1 MIWKAAACAALRYT
15 VQAVVEHVVHL
26 LTVQVLEIM
35 VVVACAAL
43 LLIVV
48 VEEERVVHP
57 SIVQAAAVLVALLLN
72 VEVINMNTNYKYK
85 LPANIGRYEKEDK
98 VLYLN
103 PDIPSWVV
111 VNKNSSLLLELCD
124 GDNEIEDIIES
135 YISVAGE
142 EKRKS
147 ATRFF
152 EGVIRS
158 GIFGIPQKGDT
169 PILCSR
175 QALSLVQLSISSIC
189 NLNCKYCYATD
200 REELS
205 FPPMRLSDYQRVI
218 DEICTINPNVSFTI
232 TGGEPLMNSDCFD
245 IARYIIKKGCRVDI
259 LTNGTLINEKNINKI
274 KECFWKVTISMDGS
288 TRERHEKFR
297 GPNTYD
303 KTIKAIGLL
312 DAYSIPNYLSMTVN
326 RLNINDVGDM
336 AKKYGRKLRFAPL
349 FPAGNANKSEIDL
362 SISGKEYYDVLNN
375 TNGVNPLSYC
385 ESTLDASQKC
395 RRCKCA
401 IGGSELSISAT
412 GDVYPCQLLHYPQFY
427 IGNIHEHSIVNLY
440 RNSDIIEKCAR
451 MTVDNIEGCKSCPI
465 KYICGGACRA
475 RAYHEKGDIM
485 VSGEFCEYEKEAFIN
500 GIFNLYSKNV
510 L

>member
-1 MIWKAAACAALRYT
+1 M
-15 VQAVVEHVVHL
+15 AVCVVHL
-26 LTVQVLEIM
+26 LTVVE
-35 VVVACAAL
+35 VVALVAH
-43 LLIVV
+43 LLIVQGV
-48 VEEERVVHP
+48 
-57 SIVQAAAVLVALLLN
+57 AVLVVHLLT
-72 VEVINMNTNYKYK
+72 VEVIDMDTKYKYK
-85 LPANIGRYEKEDK
+85 LPANIARYEKEDK

-111 VNKNSSLLLELCD
+111 VSKDSSLLLELCD
-124 GDNEIEDIIES
+124 GDNEIGDIIES
-135 YISVAGE
+135 YVSVAGE

-147 ATRFF
+147 ATLFF

-175 QALSLVQLSISSIC
+175 QVLSLVQLSISSIC

-200 REELS
+200 REEFS
-205 FPPMRLSDYQRVI
+205 FPPMTLSDYQRVI

-245 IARYIIKKGCRVDI
+245 IARYINKKGCRVDI

-274 KECFWKVTISMDGS
+274 KEYFWKVTISMDGS
-288 TRERHEKFR
+288 TKVKHEKFR
-297 GPNTYD
+297 GPNTYER
-303 KTIKAIGLL
+303 TTKAIELL
-312 DAYSIPNYLSMTVN
+312 DTYSIPNYLSMTVN

-362 SISGKEYYDVLNN
+362 SITGKEYYDILSN
-375 TNGVNPLSYC
+375 TEGVNPLSYC
-385 ESTLDASQKC
+385 ESTLEASQKY

-401 IGGSELSISAT
+401 IGGSEISISAT
-412 GDVYPCQLLHYPQFY
+412 GDIYPCQLLHYPQFY
-427 IGNIHEHSIVNLY
+427 IGNIHEHSVVSLY
-440 RNSDIIEKCAR
+440 RNSDIIKKCSM

-475 RAYHEKGDIM
+475 RAFHEKGDIM
-485 VSGEFCEYEKEAFIN
+485 VSGDFCEYEKKAFIN
-500 GIFNLYSKNV
+500 GIFDLYSHNA

>member
-1 MIWKAAACAALRYT
+1 M
-15 VQAVVEHVVHL
+15 VGHVVHL
-26 LTVQVLEIM
+26 LTVLVQEIM
-35 VVVACAAL
+35 VAAACAAL
-43 LLIVV
+43 LLIVA
-48 VEEERVVHP
+48 VEEEHVVHP
-57 SIVQAAAVLVALLLN
+57 SIVQAAAVLVVHLST
-72 VEVINMNTNYKYK
+72 VEVIDMNGKYI
-85 LPANIGRYEKEDK
+85 LPSNIVRYEKEDK

-111 VNKNSSLLLELCD
+111 VNKDSSLLLELCD
-124 GDNEIEDIIES
+124 GDNEIEEIMES
-135 YISVAGE
+135 YVSVAGE
-142 EKRKS
+142 EKRNDI
-147 ATRFF
+147 TNFF
-152 EGVIRS
+152 KGVIRS
-158 GIFGIPQKGDT
+158 GIFGIPKKGDI

-175 QALSLVQLSISSIC
+175 QSLSLVQLSISSIC

-200 REELS
+200 REEFS
-205 FPPMRLSDYQRVI
+205 FPQMTLSDYQRVI
-218 DEICTINPNVSFTI
+218 DEICMINSKVSFTI
-232 TGGEPLMNSDCFD
+232 TGGEPLMNDKCFD
-245 IARYIIKKGCRVDI
+245 IARYIRKKGCRVDV
-259 LTNGTLINEKNINKI
+259 LTNGTLINEKNIKEI

-288 TRERHEKFR
+288 TKEKHEIFR

-303 KTIKAIGLL
+303 KTIKAIELL
-312 DAYSIPNYLSMTVN
+312 DAYSISNYLSMTVN

-349 FPAGNANKSEIDL
+349 FPAGNANKSEINL
-362 SISGKEYYDVLNN
+362 SISGKEYYDVLSK
-375 TNGVNPLSYC
+375 TKGVNPLSYC

-427 IGNIHEHSIVNLY
+427 IGNIHENSLVCLY
-440 RNSDIIEKCAR
+440 RDSDIIKKCAT

-485 VSGEFCEYEKEAFIN
+485 VSGDFCEYEKKAFIN
-500 GIFNLYSKNV
+500 GIFNLYSKNA
-510 L
+510 LNCANPLTQ